1 MPRYV
6 VARKAEED
14 IDEIL
19 AYISADN
26 VEAAITF
33 YGRLLDL
40 FRMLAENPQ
49 AGRERIELQEGLR
62 SLPEKDYLIFYRRWA
77 GNIAIVRVLH
87 SARDLEELFD

>member
-1 MPRYV
+1 MAKYIV
-6 VARKAEED
+6 TSEAEED

-26 VEAAITF
+26 FEAAIRF
-33 YGRLLDL
+33 YDRLLDL
-40 FRMLAENPQ
+40 FRILGENPK

-62 SLPEKDYLIFYRRWA
+62 SFPEKDYLIFYRRWA

-87 SARDLEELFD
+87 SARDLDESFG